1 MGPMDADRLDNAGE
15 LDAIVRDFLRSSR
28 ADDGAFPTGAP
39 RSLVVSHNPLGELFM
54 RQQQDRQKEVQCKV
68 AERSNIHN
76 GATKQSADRGD
87 AIIPTTDE
95 GMYVVSSTFVTAVE
109 DESDTEV
116 MSAVGTKPLSY
127 AQLSTLMR
135 R

>member
-1 MGPMDADRLDNAGE
+1 MGPMDTDRLDNVGE
-15 LDAIVRDFLRSSR
+15 LDAVVRDFLRSSR

-54 RQQQDRQKEVQCKV
+54 RQQQDRQKELQGKV
-68 AERSNIHN
+68 AAQSNIQD
-76 GATKQSADRGD
+76 GATKQSADPSD
-87 AIIPTTDE
+87 AAAPPNDE

-116 MSAVGTKPLSY
+116 TSTVGTQLLSFV
-127 AQLSTLMR
+127 AQL
-135 R
+135 